1 MSPLAAAKRHGFGL
15 TQLVSLA
22 LIGAGC
28 YGMWHEP
35 QPKDP
40 ALLAAHLLHYKIQAT
55 LVGAGLLF
63 FNPNRARKG
72 LMALSDAWKGRQ

>member
-1 MSPLAAAKRHGFGL
+1 MSPLATAKRHGFGL
-15 TQLVSLA
+15 AQLVSLA

-28 YGMWHEP
+28 YGMWREP
-35 QPKDP
+35 PPSDP
-40 ALLAAHLLHYKIQAT
+40 ALLSAHLFHYKAALG

-72 LMALSDAWKGRQ
+72 LMALSEAWKARQ